1 MEGFRGFLQ
10 LWVQVDEPTLT
21 LVSATAGKYDRETV
35 VDAIRE
41 EYASVAPR
49 LTAPKLSL
57 RVAVANPVVFARS
70 GTGVEHGFWKLR

>member
-21 LVSATAGKYDRETV
+21 LVSASAGKYDRETV

-41 EYASVAPR
+41 
-49 LTAPKLSL
+49 
-57 RVAVANPVVFARS
+57 
-70 GTGVEHGFWKLR
+70 